1 MSYKPREV
9 VLENPKIKAI
19 IEQKR
24 PFAKEIVDI
33 TEQIKEL
40 ENKREKLMHKLS
52 RYDTKVKPLIEEEIK
67 KIELGEY
74 EMFGNVSVVEEDA
87 LLQVI
92 DKIEE
97 YKEFLRL
104 QAEEAKKK
112 KEENDTS
119 NEDKA
124 INR

>member
-74 EMFGNVSVVEEDA
+74 EMFGNVSVVEEET